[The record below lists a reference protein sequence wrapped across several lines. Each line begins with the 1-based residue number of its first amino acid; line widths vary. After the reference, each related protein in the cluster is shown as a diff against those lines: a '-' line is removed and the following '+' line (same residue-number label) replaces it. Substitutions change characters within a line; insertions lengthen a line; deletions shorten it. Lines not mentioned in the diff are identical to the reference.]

1 MLPLNQFDAKS
12 AFAVNVHPNAMRG
25 LPVMAKEKLNVM
37 VTGGTGFV
45 GFHTVMALVNAGHS
59 VRLLVR
65 SPQKMQRVFAP
76 FGLENL
82 PYVKGDITDEA
93 SVNTALNG
101 CNAVLHSAALVSVHA
116 SDSEKVLNNNLL
128 GTRLVLGGA
137 WQRGIRRMIQVSS
150 TTALFRSGV
159 SGVNEVSP
167 LGTALS
173 GYGRSK
179 IECEKFV
186 RDLQD
191 EGAPIYTTYPG
202 SIMGP
207 NDPGMSEAMIGLRTF
222 LKTRLLL
229 DTTSGIQIID
239 VRDLAK
245 AHLGLLERGGPPAR
259 YLMGGN
265 YYSWADYAGVMEEV
279 TNQKFR
285 RVRIRPRIL
294 KVAGAIGDVLSR
306 FVTMEL
312 PLSEESVTYAT
323 EWAIA
328 DDSLIK
334 KTLNLEYLDTAETLR
349 DSIEWLRS
357 SGHLKGR
364 I

>member
-1 MLPLNQFDAKS
+1 MLPLNQLDAKS

-167 LGTALS
+167 WAQRFQAMDDPKSSVRNLS
-173 GYGRSK
+173 VIYRTRVHRF
-179 IECEKFV
+179 I
-186 RDLQD
+186 L
-191 EGAPIYTTYPG
+191 PI
-202 SIMGP
+202 
-207 NDPGMSEAMIGLRTF
+207 
-222 LKTRLLL
+222 
-229 DTTSGIQIID
+229 
-239 VRDLAK
+239 
-245 AHLGLLERGGPPAR
+245 PAA
-259 YLMGGN
+259 
-265 YYSWADYAGVMEEV
+265 SWAL
-279 TNQKFR
+279 T
-285 RVRIRPRIL
+285 IL
-294 KVAGAIGDVLSR
+294 V
-306 FVTMEL
+306 
-312 PLSEESVTYAT
+312 
-323 EWAIA
+323 
-328 DDSLIK
+328 
-334 KTLNLEYLDTAETLR
+334 
-349 DSIEWLRS
+349 
-357 SGHLKGR
+357 
-364 I
+364 

>member
-1 MLPLNQFDAKS
+1 
-12 AFAVNVHPNAMRG
+12 
-25 LPVMAKEKLNVM
+25 MAQEKLNVM

-45 GFHTVMALVNAGHS
+45 GFHTVRALVHAGHS

-65 SPQKMQRVFAP
+65 SPQKMQRVFTP

-82 PYVKGDITDEA
+82 PCIKGDITDED
-93 SVNTALNG
+93 SVNKALDG
-101 CNAVLHSAALVSVHA
+101 CNAVFHSAALVSVHA

-137 WQRGIRRMIQVSS
+137 WERGIQRMIQVSS
-150 TTALFRSGV
+150 TTALFRSGL
-159 SGVNEVSP
+159 SGVDEHSP

-191 EGAPIYTTYPG
+191 KGAPIYTTYPG

-207 NDPGMSEAMIGLRTF
+207 DDPGLSEAMVGLRTF

-229 DTTSGIQIID
+229 ETTSGIQIID

-259 YLMGGN
+259 YLMGGH
-265 YYSWADYAGVMEEV
+265 YFSWTDYAEEMEAV
-279 TNQKFR
+279 TSQKFR
-285 RVRIRPRIL
+285 RVRVRPRLL
-294 KVAGAIGDVLSR
+294 KAAGAIGDMLSR
-306 FVTMEL
+306 FINIEF

-323 EWAIA
+323 EWTVA

-334 KTLNLEYLDTAETLR
+334 KTLQLQYVTTAETLR
-349 DSIEWLRS
+349 DSIAWLHS
-357 SGHLKGR
+357 SGHLHGDEKR
-364 I
+364 

>member
-1 MLPLNQFDAKS
+1 
-12 AFAVNVHPNAMRG
+12 
-25 LPVMAKEKLNVM
+25 MAKKKLNVM
-37 VTGGTGFV
+37 ITGGTGFV
-45 GFHTVMALVNAGHS
+45 GFHTVRALIEAGHS
-59 VRLLVR
+59 VKLLVR

-82 PYVKGDITDEA
+82 PYIEGDITDEA
-93 SVNTALNG
+93 SVNKALDG
-101 CNAVLHSAALVSVHA
+101 CNAVFHSAALVSVHA

-137 WQRGIRRMIQVSS
+137 WQCGIQRMIQVSS
-150 TTALFRSGV
+150 TTALFSRGISGIDE
-159 SGVNEVSP
+159 SSP

-191 EGAPIYTTYPG
+191 KGAPIYTTYPG

-207 NDPGMSEAMIGLRTF
+207 DDPGLSEAMIGLRTF
-222 LKTRLLL
+222 LKTGLLL
-229 DTTSGIQIID
+229 ETTSGIQIID

-245 AHLGLLERGGPPAR
+245 AHTSLLERGGPPAR
-259 YLMGGN
+259 YLIGGK
-265 YYSWADYAGVMEEV
+265 YYSWSDYAELMEGV
-279 TNQKFR
+279 TSRQFR
-285 RVRIRPRIL
+285 RIKVQPRIL
-294 KVAGAIGDVLSR
+294 KAAGAIGDALSR
-306 FVTMEL
+306 FINLEF
-312 PLSEESVTYAT
+312 PLSQESVTYAT

-334 KTLNLEYLDTAETLR
+334 KTLKLEHLDTVETLR
-349 DSIEWLRS
+349 DSIDWLHS
-357 SGHLKGR
+357 SGHLKGGSNTG
-364 I
+364 

>member
-1 MLPLNQFDAKS
+1 MTQ
-12 AFAVNVHPNAMRG
+12 
-25 LPVMAKEKLNVM
+25 EKLNIM

-45 GFHTVMALVNAGHS
+45 GSHTVRALVNAGHS

-65 SPQKMQRVFAP
+65 SPQKMQRIFAP
-76 FGLENL
+76 FGLGDL

-93 SVNTALNG
+93 SVNDALDG
-101 CNAVLHSAALVSVHA
+101 CNAVVHSAALVSVHA
-116 SDSEKVLNNNLL
+116 SDSEEVLNNNLL

-137 WQRGIRRMIQVSS
+137 WQCGIERMIQVSS

-159 SGVNEVSP
+159 AGIDESSP

-186 RDLQD
+186 RDLQRQ
-191 EGAPIYTTYPG
+191 GAPIYTTYPG

-207 NDPGMSEAMIGLRTF
+207 DDPGLSEAMIGLRTF

-229 DTTSGIQIID
+229 ETTSGIQIID

-245 AHLGLLERGGPPAR
+245 VHLGLLEHGGPPAR
-259 YLMGGN
+259 YLVGGN
-265 YYSWADYAGVMEEV
+265 YYSWTDYAAVMEEV
-279 TNQKFR
+279 TSQKFR
-285 RVRIRPRIL
+285 RVRVRPQLL

-306 FVTMEL
+306 FISIEL
-312 PLSEESVTYAT
+312 PLSQESVTYAT

-334 KTLNLEYLDTAETLR
+334 KTLDLKYLDTAETLR
-349 DSIEWLRS
+349 DSIGWLRS
-357 SGHLKGR
+357 SGHLKASKK